1 MKCTLLAVCFVLA
14 GGLVLQAQPAV
25 TSVTNESGSNSLC
38 PGGIAFVKGTGLGG
52 TSTTVTVAGK
62 QAFGSTRWIPLAPGV
77 HLQVSEFVKL
87 VIVLLVA
94 RFLTELRGDD
104 LETRDLLKIVALV
117 VAPMLL
123 VITLKSWTLE
133 RP

>member
-1 MKCTLLAVCFVLA
+1 LLAV
-14 GGLVLQAQPAV
+14 LVAA
-25 TSVTNESGSNSLC
+25 
-38 PGGIAFVKGTGLGG
+38 
-52 TSTTVTVAGK
+52 K
-62 QAFGSTRWIPLAPGV
+62 QAWGATPWIPLAPGI